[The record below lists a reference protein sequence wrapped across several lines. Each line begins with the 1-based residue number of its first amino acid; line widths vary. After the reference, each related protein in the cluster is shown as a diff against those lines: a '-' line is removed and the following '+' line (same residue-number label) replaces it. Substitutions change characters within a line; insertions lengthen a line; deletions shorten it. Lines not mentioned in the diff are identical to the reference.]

1 MKTNNYC
8 VFYAPDFE
16 YDYDELYNHVR
27 KRPQMYVGYTDF
39 RGVRNTILS
48 LVEYAINENKKEII
62 INIENN
68 VITMTYEGSELPQNM
83 DLDVIKALSESFSHL
98 NNVLTY
104 KLDTTVF
111 NKLDIN
117 NDVIFDDL
125 RTLAFLNKEVTITF
139 NNHKFHYENGL
150 LDLYDYFVGKSEY
163 FYDEFEPFEI
173 SFHDENFEVDIVYS
187 FTNSWSNLYRR
198 ILSYVNNKETEEHGS
213 HVDGF
218 LDGVKTALL
227 EHRQG
232 CCKEK
237 ESFRFLSVG
246 FVIHVKKVDVHYYG
260 ATKRKVEDDE
270 IYQVVKKLT
279 VDKLK
284 LFFEKNHQIAEDN
297 LRCGHCRKRDNV

>member
-8 VFYAPDFE
+8 VFYASDFE
-16 YDYDELYNHVR
+16 YDYDELYKHVR
-27 KRPQMYVGYTDF
+27 KRPQMYVGYTSS
-39 RGVRNTILS
+39 RGARHTILS
-48 LVEYAINENKKEII
+48 LVEYAINYDKKEII
-62 INIENN
+62 INIADN
-68 VITMTYEGSELPQNM
+68 VVTMTYEGSELPQNF
-83 DLDVIKALSESFSHL
+83 DLDVIKALSESFSHV

-104 KLDTTVF
+104 KLDTTIF
-111 NKLDIN
+111 NKLKIN

-125 RTLAFLNKEVTITF
+125 RMLAFLNKEVTITL

-150 LDLYDYFVGKSEY
+150 LELYDYFIGKSEY
-163 FYDEFEPFEI
+163 FYGECEPFEI
-173 SFHDENFEVDIVYS
+173 SYKDKNVELEIVCS
-187 FTNSWSNLYRR
+187 FTDSWSNLYTHV
-198 ILSYVNNKETEEHGS
+198 LSYVNNKETEEHGS

-232 CCKEK
+232 CCKEE

-246 FVIHVKKVDVHYYG
+246 FVIQVKKDDVHYYG

-279 VDKLK
+279 MEKLK
-284 LFFEKNHQIAEDN
+284 LFFEKNPQIAEDN
-297 LRCGHCRKRDNV
+297 LDCGHCRKCDNV